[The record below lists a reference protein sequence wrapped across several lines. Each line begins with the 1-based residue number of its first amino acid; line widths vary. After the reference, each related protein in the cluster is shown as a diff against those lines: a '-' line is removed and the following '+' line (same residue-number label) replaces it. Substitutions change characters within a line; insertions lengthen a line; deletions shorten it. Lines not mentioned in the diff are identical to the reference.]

1 MVAVKHTN
9 EPLVELNSKRV
20 VLLEKRGETQND
32 VIEGGALVAAAGIM
46 NERCA
51 MMNKELWN
59 LGQ

>member
-32 VIEGGALVAAAGIM
+32 VIEGGALVAVAGIM